1 MTGQAGLERG
11 YRRLLA
17 CYPRSFRRESEQEIL
32 AVLVATAREGQ
43 QRPGLA
49 ESADLIRGALRMRLR
64 PGVPRPR
71 AVLSAVRLM
80 YAGAVL
86 ELAAVI
92 TIVATAASLR
102 SAILQRNPGFT
113 AAQWHAVHANLVTD
127 YIGAPIVIGL
137 WLWMAWANGRGYD
150 WARVVF
156 AAFFGIIS
164 VSLLIALVQDSAVYA
179 RADLIAGAVQWLV
192 ALAAVALIF
201 SRQSWPYYAHE
212 PAVRS

>member
-32 AVLVATAREGQ
+32 AVLIATAREGQ

-64 PGVPRPR
+64 PRVPRPR
-71 AVLSAVRLM
+71 AVLGAVRLM

-86 ELAAVI
+86 EVAAVI
-92 TIVATAASLR
+92 TIVATAGSVR
-102 SAILQRNPGFT
+102 SAVLQRNPGFT
-113 AAQWHAVHANLVTD
+113 AAQLHAVHAHLVTE
-127 YIGAPIVIGL
+127 YAGAPIVIGL

-150 WARVVF
+150 WARVAF

-164 VSLLIALVQDSAVYA
+164 VSLLIALAQDSAVYA
-179 RADLIAGAVQWLV
+179 PADLIAGAAQWLV

-201 SRQSWPYYAHE
+201 SRKSWPYYGHE
-212 PAVRS
+212 PARR